1 MEIVEQ
7 STDRLVLR
15 RRQPAMTAALMIF
28 TALSAVMTFNLALQG
43 LARLGT
49 LAGINLI
56 AWLAWL
62 SVAATLTVLG
72 VFGVRV
78 ALAGMTCTLDRTLA
92 QVMLRRARGLRLD
105 VESWS
110 IYAISRMEIETNLE
124 LRAVGVFL
132 VLRDQTRIALAS
144 LPMLDQDAAESL
156 RRTVNAFLHDG

>member
-7 STDRLVLR
+7 SADRLVLR
-15 RRQPAMTAALMIF
+15 RRQPAMTAALIVF
-28 TALSAVMTFNLALQG
+28 TALSAILTLNLALQG

-62 SVAATLTVLG
+62 SVAAILTALG
-72 VFGVRV
+72 VLGVRV

-92 QVMLRRARGLRLD
+92 QVILRRARGLHLD
-105 VESWS
+105 DESWP
-110 IYAISRMEIETNLE
+110 IYAVARMEIEANAE

-144 LPMLDQDAAESL
+144 LPMLDQEAAESL
-156 RRTVNAFLHDG
+156 RRTVNAFLRNG